1 MSNRERFVHIF
12 ESQPLLPNNFV
23 ALSQYMKALVS
34 LDKLDD
40 SPLLKEVVV
49 STTNSLLLLID
60 FVQHTCSLFK
70 SIPSVYEL
78 ELILSC
84 YSTPLFSGSVMV
96 MSPLVVSFC
105 SHTSMLTFNMIFSS

>member
-1 MSNRERFVHIF
+1 MSNRERFLHIF

-40 SPLLKEVVV
+40 SPLLKEVLV

-84 YSTPLFSGSVMV
+84 YSTPLFSGF
-96 MSPLVVSFC
+96 LLWLY
-105 SHTSMLTFNMIFSS
+105 HL